1 MGGASMTGTSV
12 LFDAP
17 GPRAR
22 RVSLIASI
30 VALVVILA
38 GAAWVVSI
46 LAAPRE
52 SGGIIL
58 PGMFDPS
65 RWESFAEP
73 ALWGSVWRGVVA
85 TLQAAAIAAVG
96 ALALGVVLS
105 LLRSSSNAWIR
116 IPTGW
121 VIEFFRGMPVLLMM
135 LFILLLASTGA
146 FWAVVIALILYNGTL
161 IGEILRAGLV
171 ALPRGQREAALSVG
185 MREFQSKMLVE
196 FPQAFRQML
205 PIIIAQLVVLLKDT
219 SLGYIV
225 GYNEIIRTNI
235 NNLGS
240 TLGNRYLFSL
250 FVVTLAIYLVI
261 NLSLSWFARYLSRR
275 TASGGGRV
283 KKGKKPDPA
292 DPTNPERIAANRGF
306 GQYDATAGGITG
318 GGGGSN

>member
-1 MGGASMTGTSV
+1 MTGTSV

-22 RVSLIASI
+22 RTSLIVSS
-30 VALVVILA
+30 VALILIAA
-38 GAAWVVSI
+38 GLAWVVLT

-52 SGGIIL
+52 SGGITL
-58 PGMFDPS
+58 PGMFDPT
-65 RWESFAEP
+65 RWAAFAEP
-73 ALWGSVWRGVVA
+73 ELWGSVWRGVVA
-85 TLQAAAIAAVG
+85 TLQAAAISAVG
-96 ALALGVVLS
+96 AIILGVILS
-105 LLRSSSNAWIR
+105 LMRSSPRAWIR
-116 IPTGW
+116 VPTA
-121 VIEFFRGMPVLLMM
+121 VIIEFFRGMPVLLMM

-146 FWAVVIALILYNGTL
+146 FWAVVIALVLYNGTL

-240 TLGNRYLFSL
+240 SLGNRYLFSL
-250 FVVTLAIYLVI
+250 FVVTLAIYLAI
-261 NLSLSWFARYLSRR
+261 NLTLSWFARWLARR
-275 TASGGGRV
+275 TASGGGRAR
-283 KKGKKPDPA
+283 KGKGPQETLDPNQA
-292 DPTNPERIAANRGF
+292 ILLAEANAAARNSASQAPR
-306 GQYDATAGGITG
+306 
-318 GGGGSN
+318 

>member
-1 MGGASMTGTSV
+1 MTGTSV

-22 RVSLIASI
+22 RLSLILSI
-30 VALVVILA
+30 VALLLILGLVVWI
-38 GAAWVVSI
+38 VSL
-46 LAAPRE
+46 LAAPRS
-52 SGGIIL
+52 SGGISL
-58 PGMFDPS
+58 PGMFDGT
-65 RWESFAEP
+65 RWNIFGDP
-73 ALWGSVWRGVVA
+73 QVWVFISEGIIA
-85 TLQAAAIAAVG
+85 TLQAAAVAGVG
-96 ALALGVVLS
+96 AIVLGIGLS
-105 LLRSSSNAWIR
+105 LMRSSTIAWVR
-116 IPTGW
+116 IPTAW
-121 VIEFFRGMPVLLMM
+121 LIEFLRGMPVLLMM
-135 LFILLLASTGA
+135 LFILLIASTGA

-240 TLGNRYLFSL
+240 YYGNRYLFSL
-250 FVVTLAIYLVI
+250 FVVTLAIYLAI
-261 NLSLSWFARYLSRR
+261 NLSLSWFARWLSRR
-275 TASGGGRV
+275 TASGGKGRRPRGPV
-283 KKGKKPDPA
+283 T
-292 DPTNPERIAANRGF
+292 DPTNPAAILEVEAKADLAESRRGRR
-306 GQYDATAGGITG
+306 GNAA
-318 GGGGSN
+318 